1 MSEEEKINQSIGDNH
16 PQTEN
21 EFVSSELNEIT
32 EPSTINPQPSTDM
45 EVHKH
50 PHHVTHKKKWGE
62 YLLEFFM
69 LFLAVFLGF
78 LAENLREHHVEKAR
92 EKEYMQLLV
101 EDLKKDTA
109 NINTMVTG
117 NRILITGLDSLLDLL
132 SNPQPNP
139 AYQRKLFTYSLKY
152 TYWYMPIQFSELTL
166 SQLKYNGGFRLIKK
180 PKVASGILQ
189 YDQGLDAC
197 KYNYDLLLHY
207 YHTFENTN
215 KELFNMSL
223 ARKAFKAI
231 EHDFTTVFLPN
242 VEFEKLIP
250 EGTYLDK
257 NDPTLFSKY
266 HDDILYYQTTLSNL
280 TNIVANQ
287 KFSSDSLLQLI
298 KASYHIKN

>member
-1 MSEEEKINQSIGDNH
+1 
-16 PQTEN
+16 
-21 EFVSSELNEIT
+21 
-32 EPSTINPQPSTDM
+32 M
-45 EVHKH
+45 EVHAH
-50 PHHVTHKKKWGE
+50 THTARKKWTH
-62 YLLEFFM
+62 YFWEFLM
-69 LFLAVFLGF
+69 LFLAVFCGF
-78 LAENLREHHVEKAR
+78 LAEYKLEQTIERHR
-92 EKEYMQLLV
+92 EKEYMQLMT

-117 NRILITGLDSLLDLL
+117 NRILIGGLDSLLNLL
-132 SNPQPNP
+132 STPQPGP

-180 PKVASGILQ
+180 RNVATGILQ

-231 EHDFTTVFLPN
+231 ENDFTTVFLTDN
-242 VEFEKLIP
+242 EFDKLIP
-250 EGTYLDK
+250 EGSYIENEDRAL
-257 NDPTLFSKY
+257 LSRY
-266 HDDILYYQTTLSNL
+266 HDDLLYYQTTLSNL
-280 TNIVANQ
+280 TNIVAAQ
-287 KFSSDSLLQLI
+287 KLSSDSLLQLI
-298 KASYHIKN
+298 RSSYHIKD